1 VYFFFIFIKY
11 KQINKMDYLTVIVQ
25 ILLVAG
31 AINWGLVALN
41 DMDIVDM
48 LTGGPNKIS
57 QIVKLVVGAAGL
69 YQAYVLTM
77 TV

>member
-1 VYFFFIFIKY
+1 
-11 KQINKMDYLTVIVQ
+11 MDYLTVIVQ